1 MLLLHVCNETAQLQ
15 FYFQGLHFLHTKI
28 KFKNCIPIELLKIFS
43 CISRGGGGGIKALK
57 ISVWYSIVASVS
69 CNYRGSGHLW
79 GMKICPLI
87 IIILISEVVLVECIL

>member
-43 CISRGGGGGIKALK
+43 CISRGGGGGGGGDQSIENFSL
-57 ISVWYSIVASVS
+57 VLYS
-69 CNYRGSGHLW
+69 C
-79 GMKICPLI
+79 
-87 IIILISEVVLVECIL
+87 